1 MTPSSDH
8 RTHKRN
14 LSFQHP
20 HALSGGADPWL
31 RQKRNMDLFVIA
43 CLKHVIHKIIR
54 YRYILKDMIYPE
66 NSAYH
71 SRQDIS
77 YPSEWLMSLM
87 VQNGTC
93 GSPE

>member
-8 RTHKRN
+8 RAHKRN
-14 LSFQHP
+14 LPFRHP
-20 HALSGGADPWL
+20 HALPGGADPWL
-31 RQKRNMDLFVIA
+31 RQERNMDLFVRA

-54 YRYILKDMIYPE
+54 HRYILKDMIYPE

-71 SRQDIS
+71 NCQDIS